1 LGAVSVTFRVRA
13 FRFVPPRGQDATPQP
28 QTMAEFRFNGVSATG
43 QPVQGTIFAPNKR
56 VANKKVTDLATRHS
70 FTLRGLEERVFFR
83 YKVKHPNGNVVT
95 GEQKAY
101 TAEEIEKAL
110 SRMGLEV
117 LSVQKKLLSL
127 SSKPPTGDVIMFVR
141 LAANLLNEKMP
152 FNEVLN
158 LLVADIS
165 SPALKQTIRD
175 INGDLKSGVEAKQ
188 AFMKHQDKLGKFT
201 AYMLGVA
208 SQSGN
213 MSEIYEATAKF
224 LERRDEFKK
233 SVRSSMIMPSVT
245 ILATIGVF
253 IWYVWYIVPATA
265 GLFST
270 FEGIQLPPL
279 TSASLVMANWLDKNM
294 MYLILTMA
302 LSIGG
307 VVMFL
312 RSPRGQFLA
321 HKHMIRLPIIGSLLH
336 KLNIEVFS
344 RVFAILYSG
353 SGQNNEVIKVAAE
366 ACGNTYMEHQIKT
379 ITIPMMMAQGTDL
392 VKAMEAS
399 GVFTSM
405 ALARFRTGSETGA
418 VRKSAQQM
426 ADYYEK
432 ETTMKLEVTVQSIQT
447 VVSLFIGII
456 VALLTVL
463 SAETALIRP
472 DSADMMNR
480 RR

>member
-1 LGAVSVTFRVRA
+1 MS
-13 FRFVPPRGQDATPQP
+13 
-28 QTMAEFRFNGVSATG
+28 EFRFTGVSPTG
-43 QPVQGTIFAPNKR
+43 QSVQGTVYAKNKR
-56 VANKKVTDLATRHS
+56 TAQKKIINLADQHS
-70 FTLRGLEERVFFR
+70 FKLRELEQRMIFR
-83 YKVKHPNGNVVT
+83 YKVRNDAGKVIK

-101 TAEEIEKAL
+101 NASEIRMAL
-110 SRMGLEV
+110 ERMGMEV
-117 LSVQKKLLSL
+117 DSIQKKLMSRN
-127 SSKPPTGDVIMFVR
+127 SKPPVGDVIMFVR
-141 LAANLLNEKMP
+141 LAANLLSEKMQ

-165 SPALKQTIRD
+165 SNSLKQVIRD
-175 INGDLKSGVEAKQ
+175 INSDLKSGMEAKA

-213 MSEIYEATAKF
+213 MAEIYEATARF
-224 LERRDEFKK
+224 LERKDEFRK

-253 IWYVWYIVPATA
+253 IWYVWYIVPQTA
-265 GLFST
+265 GLFKN
-270 FEGIQLPPL
+270 FDGIELPPL
-279 TSASLVMANWLDKNM
+279 TTMSIAWSEWLDANM
-294 MYLILTMA
+294 IWLILFMA
-302 LSIGG
+302 VSVGA

-312 RSPRGQFLA
+312 RSPKGKFLA
-321 HKHMIRLPIIGSLLH
+321 HKYMIRMPLMGSLLH

-353 SGQNNEVIKVAAE
+353 SGENIEVIKVAAE
-366 ACGNTYMEHQIKT
+366 ACGNSYMEHQIKT
-379 ITIPMMMAQGTDL
+379 ITVPMMVAQGVDL

-399 GVFTSM
+399 EVFTDM
-405 ALARFRTGSETGA
+405 ALARYRSGAETGA

-432 ETTMKLEVTVQSIQT
+432 ETTLKLEVAIQSIQT
-447 VVSLFIGII
+447 VVSLFIGIM
-456 VALLTVL
+456 VAFLTVL

-472 DSADMMNR
+472 SAGDFMPGNNG
-480 RR
+480 

>member
-1 LGAVSVTFRVRA
+1 MG
-13 FRFVPPRGQDATPQP
+13 
-28 QTMAEFRFNGVSATG
+28 EFRFNGISGAG
-43 QPVQGTIFAPNKR
+43 QPVQGIVFAPNKR
-56 VANKKVTDLATRHS
+56 TAQKKVADLADRHK
-70 FTLRGLEERVFFR
+70 FTLSDLEQRAFYR
-83 YKVKHPNGNVVT
+83 YKIKHPSGKVVT
-95 GEQKAY
+95 GEQKAFSSD
-101 TAEEIEKAL
+101 EIESAL
-110 SRMGLEV
+110 SRMGMEV
-117 LSVQKKLLSL
+117 VSVQKKLFAMNR
-127 SSKPPTGDVIMFVR
+127 KPPNQDVIMFVR
-141 LAANLLNEKMP
+141 LAANLLSEKMP

-175 INGDLKSGVEAKQ
+175 INSDLKGGMEAKQ
-188 AFMKHQDKLGKFT
+188 AFMKHQDHLGKFT

-265 GLFST
+265 GLFAN
-270 FEGIQLPPL
+270 FEGIELPPL
-279 TSASLVMANWLDKNM
+279 TSASLWLANWLDNNM
-294 MYLILTMA
+294 MWLMLGMTA
-302 LSIGG
+302 
-307 VVMFL
+307 VVTAVVLFL
-312 RSPRGQFLA
+312 RSPKGTFLA
-321 HKHMIRLPIIGSLLH
+321 HKHMIRIPVLGDLLH

-353 SGQNNEVIKVAAE
+353 SGQNIEVIKVAAE
-366 ACGNTYMEHQIKT
+366 ACGNTYMEHRVKT
-379 ITIPMMMAQGTDL
+379 VTIPMMVAQGADL
-392 VKAMEAS
+392 VRGMEAS
-399 GVFTSM
+399 GVFTPM
-405 ALARFRTGSETGA
+405 AIARFRTGSETGA

-432 ETTMKLEVTVQSIQT
+432 ETTLKLEVALQTIQT

-472 DSADMMNR
+472 EASEMMNAANKK
-480 RR
+480 

>member
-1 LGAVSVTFRVRA
+1 MG
-13 FRFVPPRGQDATPQP
+13 
-28 QTMAEFRFNGVSATG
+28 EFRFNGLSAAG
-43 QPVQGTIFAPNKR
+43 QPVQGIVFAPNKR
-56 VANKKVTDLATRHS
+56 TAQKKVADLAGRHKFS
-70 FTLRGLEERVFFR
+70 LRDLEERSFYR
-83 YKVKHPNGNVVT
+83 YKIKHPSGKVVT
-95 GEQKAY
+95 GEQKAFSS
-101 TAEEIEKAL
+101 EEIESAL
-110 SRMGLEV
+110 SRMGMEV
-117 LSVQKKLLSL
+117 LSVKKRLLNINR
-127 SSKPPTGDVIMFVR
+127 KPPNQDVIMFVR

-165 SPALKQTIRD
+165 SPPLKQTIRD
-175 INGDLKSGVEAKQ
+175 INSDLKGGMEARQ
-188 AFMKHQDKLGKFT
+188 AFMKHQDQLGKFT

-265 GLFST
+265 GLFAS
-270 FEGIQLPPL
+270 FDGITLPPL
-279 TSASLVMANWLDKNM
+279 TSASLVMADWLDRNM
-294 MYLILTMA
+294 TWLLMGIAATVTGIVL
-302 LSIGG
+302 
-307 VVMFL
+307 FL
-312 RSPRGQFLA
+312 RSPKGTFLA
-321 HKHMIRLPIIGSLLH
+321 HKHMIRMPVMGSLLH

-353 SGQNNEVIKVAAE
+353 SGQNIEVIKVAAE
-366 ACGNTYMEHQIKT
+366 ACGNTYIEQRVKT
-379 ITIPMMMAQGTDL
+379 ITIPMMVAQGADL
-392 VKAMEAS
+392 VRGMEAA
-399 GVFTSM
+399 GVFTPM
-405 ALARFRTGSETGA
+405 AIARFRTGSETGA

-432 ETTMKLEVTVQSIQT
+432 ETTLKLEVVLQTIQT
-447 VVSLFIGII
+447 IVSLFIGII

-472 DSADMMNR
+472 EAADMMNSANR
-480 RR
+480 

>member
-1 LGAVSVTFRVRA
+1 MG
-13 FRFVPPRGQDATPQP
+13 
-28 QTMAEFRFNGVSATG
+28 EFRFNGLSANG
-43 QPVQGTIFAPNKR
+43 QPVQGTVFAPNKR
-56 VANKKVTDLATRHS
+56 AASKKVTDLASRHH
-70 FTLRGLEERVFFR
+70 FTLRDIEERVFFR
-83 YKVKHPNGNVVT
+83 YKVRHPNGKVIT
-95 GEQKAY
+95 GEQKAF
-101 TAEEIEKAL
+101 TPAEIEKAL
-110 SRMGLEV
+110 ARMGMEV
-117 LSVQKKLLSL
+117 VSVQKKLLSFNT
-127 SSKPPTGDVIMFVR
+127 KPPNGDVIMFVR
-141 LAANLLNEKMP
+141 LAANLLSEKMP

-165 SPALKQTIRD
+165 SNSLKQVIRD
-175 INGDLKSGVEAKQ
+175 INADLKGGVEAKQ

-233 SVRSSMIMPSVT
+233 SVRSSMIMPAVT

-253 IWYVWYIVPATA
+253 IWYIWYIVPATA
-265 GLFST
+265 GLFAS
-270 FEGIQLPPL
+270 FEGIKLPPL
-279 TSASLVMANWLDKNM
+279 TTASIWLAAWLDKYM
-294 MYLILTMA
+294 MWLLLGIA
-302 LSIGG
+302 GS
-307 VVMFL
+307 VVAAVMWL
-312 RSPRGQFLA
+312 RTPKGSFWA
-321 HKHMIRLPIIGSLLH
+321 HRNLIRLPIIGGLLH

-353 SGQNNEVIKVAAE
+353 SGQNIEVIKVAAE
-366 ACGNTYMEHQIKT
+366 ACGNAYMEHQIKT
-379 ITIPMMMAQGTDL
+379 ITIPMMIAQGADL

-399 GVFTSM
+399 EVFTPM
-405 ALARFRTGSETGA
+405 ALARYRTGSETGA

-432 ETTMKLEVTVQSIQT
+432 ETTLKLEVAVQSIQT
-447 VVSLFIGII
+447 VVSLFIGVI

-472 DSADMMNR
+472 EAADLMGR
-480 RR
+480 R

>member
-1 LGAVSVTFRVRA
+1 MG
-13 FRFVPPRGQDATPQP
+13 
-28 QTMAEFRFNGVSATG
+28 EFRFSGLSAAG
-43 QPVQGTIFAPNKR
+43 QPVQGTVFAPNKR
-56 VANKKVTDLATRHS
+56 TAQKKVADLAGRHK
-70 FTLRGLEERVFFR
+70 FTLNDLEQRAFYR
-83 YKVKHPNGNVVT
+83 YKVKHPSGKVVT
-95 GEQKAY
+95 GEQKAFSS
-101 TAEEIEKAL
+101 AEIESAL
-110 SRMGLEV
+110 SRMGMEV
-117 LSVQKKLLSL
+117 LSVQKRLLNFNR
-127 SSKPPTGDVIMFVR
+127 KPPNQDVIMFVR

-175 INGDLKSGVEAKQ
+175 INSDLKSGMEAKQ
-188 AFMKHQDKLGKFT
+188 AFMKHQDNLGKFT

-233 SVRSSMIMPSVT
+233 SIRSSMIMPSVT

-265 GLFST
+265 GLFAN
-270 FEGIQLPPL
+270 FEGIELPPL
-279 TSASLVMANWLDKNM
+279 TSASLVMADWLDRNM
-294 MYLILTMA
+294 RLLLLGMA
-302 LSIGG
+302 LTVGG

-312 RSPRGQFLA
+312 RSPKGTFLA
-321 HKHMIRLPIIGSLLH
+321 HKHMIRLPVIGSLLH

-353 SGQNNEVIKVAAE
+353 SGQNIEVIKVAAE
-366 ACGNTYMEHQIKT
+366 ASGNTYIEHRVKT
-379 ITIPMMMAQGTDL
+379 VTIPMMVAQGADL
-392 VKAMEAS
+392 VRGMEAS
-399 GVFTSM
+399 GVFTPM
-405 ALARFRTGSETGA
+405 AIARFRTGSETGA

-432 ETTMKLEVTVQSIQT
+432 ETTLKLEVVLQTIQT
-447 VVSLFIGII
+447 VVSLFIGVI

-472 DSADMMNR
+472 EASDMMNAANKK
-480 RR
+480 